1 MDISYR
7 LNNNQIEKL
16 KKYKNPSI
24 ILKKEN
30 IFKSFNDYFETKLEV
45 VSTSQEK
52 LLLLQIPPKIKRYKE
67 LRLNFRALP

>member
-24 ILKKEN
+24 LLKKI
-30 IFKSFNDYFETKLEV
+30 IF
-45 VSTSQEK
+45 
-52 LLLLQIPPKIKRYKE
+52 
-67 LRLNFRALP
+67 